1 MLKKGL
7 SVAFALMTLLFLVVA
22 CNNQEPKD
30 RNTNSAPTSEKNGQD
45 MKEEPE
51 EEDVTLPETTLHK
64 TDQGESVQSLQEI
77 LNKVGYSLTV
87 DGEFNAMTTWAI
99 TDFQMQ
105 QEGMDVSGIYN
116 KATKEALRKS
126 LENESSIEPASGLAK
141 PDNDKSTV
149 SNPHEIL
156 ALVNKEHALPADF
169 VPRNLVKPD
178 VRFPFTGSVPKMQM
192 RQVAA
197 DALEEMFQAGDNAG
211 IDLFAQSGYRSYDR
225 QDAIF
230 ASNVAQHGEKVANTF
245 SARPGESEHQS
256 GLTMDVTSPDIGY
269 ELTVEFGETDEG
281 KWVQQHAAEYGF
293 IIRYPKGK
301 KKITKYQYEPWHLR
315 YVGQDAA
322 KEIMQ
327 KGLTLE
333 EYLGVK

>member
-7 SVAFALMTLLFLVVA
+7 SVAFVLMALLLLVVA

-30 RNTNSAPTSEKNGQD
+30 GNTDSAPTSEKDGQD
-45 MKEEPE
+45 MKEKPE
-51 EEDVTLPETTLHK
+51 EEITLPKTTLHK

-87 DGEFNAMTTWAI
+87 NGEFNAMTTWAV

-105 QEGMDVSGIYN
+105 QEGMAVSGIYN
-116 KATKEALRKS
+116 EATKEALS
-126 LENESSIEPASGLAK
+126 NALENESSIEPAAGLEK
-141 PDNDKSTV
+141 PDNDKSTI

-156 ALVNKEHALPADF
+156 TLVNKEHALPANF

-178 VRFPFTGSVPKMQM
+178 VRFPFTESLPKMQM
-192 RQVAA
+192 REVAA
-197 DALEEMFQAGDNAG
+197 GALEEMFQAGDNAG

-230 ASNVAQHGEKVANTF
+230 ASNVAQHGEEAANTF

-269 ELTVEFGETDEG
+269 KLTVEFGETDEG
-281 KWVQQHAAEYGF
+281 QWVQQHAAEYGF

-301 KKITKYQYEPWHLR
+301 EEITKYQYEPWHLR

-322 KEIMQ
+322 EEIMQ

>member
-7 SVAFALMTLLFLVVA
+7 SVAFVLMALLFLAVA

-30 RNTNSAPTSEKNGQD
+30 QDADSAPTSEKDGQD
-45 MKEEPE
+45 MKEQP

-64 TDQGESVQSLQEI
+64 TEQGKSVQSLQEI

-87 DGEFNAMTTWAI
+87 DGEFNAMTTWAV

-105 QEGMDVSGIYN
+105 QEGMPVSGIYN
-116 KATKEALRKS
+116 KATKEALS
-126 LENESSIEPASGLAK
+126 NAIENELSIEPAAGLAK
-141 PDNDKSTV
+141 PDNDKSTI
-149 SNPHEIL
+149 SNPHEFL
-156 ALVNKEHALPADF
+156 TLVNKEHALPANF

-178 VRFPFTGSVPKMQM
+178 VRFPFTESLPKMQM
-192 RQVAA
+192 REVAA
-197 DALEEMFQAGDNAG
+197 GALEEMFQAGDNAG

-230 ASNVAQHGEKVANTF
+230 ASNVAQHGEKAANTF
-245 SARPGESEHQS
+245 SARPGQSEHQS
-256 GLTMDVTSPDIGY
+256 GLTMDITSPDIGY
-269 ELTVEFGETDEG
+269 KLIVEFGKTDEG

-301 KKITKYQYEPWHLR
+301 EDITKYQYEPWHLR